1 MVVSVD
7 LSVFGLEAGVA
18 IIATEAFIV
27 SFSAY
32 TKIRINIVRRKGNGR
47 KRTKSGKS
55 VSRMWRFCVILVWR
69 IVVLVRDK
77 VLCGSCYVCFCRC
90 G

>member
-32 TKIRINIVRRKGNGR
+32 TKIRINIVRRKGNGAKKNEIR
-47 KRTKSGKS
+47 QKRQSD
-55 VSRMWRFCVILVWR
+55 VA
-69 IVVLVRDK
+69 VLRDIG
-77 VLCGSCYVCFCRC
+77 VEDCGV
-90 G
+90 GAG